1 MEGFREAIQDAWS
14 KPLCSSY
21 APLKRLHIK
30 LARTAKDIKAWRR
43 TKVGDTELQLAITK
57 ELILWLETTEDRLLM
72 LKELEFLKVLK
83 ACSLG
88 LVVIDKSRICQRA
101 RLTHIRLGDA
111 NTKFFHLTASSRA
124 RNEFI
129 QYL

>member
-1 MEGFREAIQDAWS
+1 
-14 KPLCSSY
+14 
-21 APLKRLHIK
+21 LKRLHIK

-83 ACSLG
+83 APWDL
-88 LVVIDKSRICQRA
+88 Q
-101 RLTHIRLGDA
+101 
-111 NTKFFHLTASSRA
+111 
-124 RNEFI
+124 
-129 QYL
+129 